1 MADQVASL
9 FKPAV
14 VGLDHLMGG
23 VDHLVWGGGE
33 EGGDIGVSGRA
44 IGLERQKIIPAAVQ
58 NGLGDGG
65 LCADGVDGDDG
76 AGEFK
81 AREQQGDCSD
91 FVGFSADRLLPE
103 NEALT
108 AGPGLDHVQR
118 LAAIGPVMGAS

>member
-1 MADQVASL
+1 MADKVASL

-14 VGLDHLMGG
+14 IGINGLMNG
-23 VDHLVWGGGE
+23 VDHLGGGRLE
-33 EGGDIGVSGRA
+33 EGGNVGMGGRA
-44 IGLERQKIIPAAVQ
+44 VGLESQKIIATAVQ
-58 NGLGDGG
+58 DGLSDGG
-65 LCADGVDGDDG
+65 LCADG
-76 AGEFK
+76 AGELK

-108 AGPGLDHVQR
+108 AGPGRDHVQR